1 MQKTKKIIVTHVIVG
16 VILILTFVAVKM
28 IGSSKSKSSGMPG
41 MMPPAN
47 SMPGGGAPGAGA
59 DAAGEGP
66 GGFRHRHL
74 PHLHGPAPGR
84 AAAAVRR
91 TGRKGRHDG
100 QRHVLR
106 LQIRPAH
113 GGGPGV

>member
-47 SMPGGGAPGAGA
+47 SMPGGGA
-59 DAAGEGP
+59 
-66 GGFRHRHL
+66 
-74 PHLHGPAPGR
+74 
-84 AAAAVRR
+84 
-91 TGRKGRHDG
+91 
-100 QRHVLR
+100 
-106 LQIRPAH
+106 
-113 GGGPGV
+113 